1 MKSMKSAVALLIA
14 AGLTA
19 CSGLPDVVRSK
30 PADPLLYPLFQDHA
44 VLQRDRPINV
54 WGHAAPSADVTV
66 SVAGETATAH
76 ADASGHWKASLP
88 PLSAGGPYALT
99 AHSSAGESQT
109 LNDILV
115 GDVFLC
121 SGQSNMELHVYE
133 AAQSYLEISGAAND
147 RIRLLTV
154 ERFSSASPKDS
165 FGAPVHWA
173 AVTPASVRDFSAV
186 CYFFGRELQK
196 SVNVPIGLIH
206 SSWGGSLIESWID
219 APLARQLGGY
229 DEPLRVLGHYVTSPA
244 AAEADWRQRME
255 LWWQA
260 HDPATSAAVPWSAP
274 EFDDSAWPTMTLTG
288 WWESWGVK
296 DLAEFDG
303 IVWFRTTVN
312 LTKAQAEGDATL
324 SLGPVDDIDTTWING
339 HHIGGLEGWDLPR
352 VYTVPA
358 GTLHEGANVIAVGVL
373 DTGAG
378 GGMYGPAAKKTLK
391 LANGTMIPLSTPW
404 RYRISAPLKQ
414 TGSAPH
420 APWRNESGLTTLYNG
435 MIAPV
440 APYGLRGVVWYQGE
454 ANTENPKEYARLLP
468 GMMAEW
474 RSAFGAAEL
483 PFLIVQLPGFGP
495 PSNVPEE
502 SGWAQL
508 REVQRKVVA
517 NDPRAGLA
525 VTVDLGDRNNVHP
538 TNKQDVGVRLSLAA
552 RRLIYGEIVIDSGP
566 TPVAATRENGKIA
579 VTFDHAAKLMTYSA
593 DRIIG
598 FELCDAQKHCSFAD
612 AVVDGNRAILDA
624 ARVPA
629 AAFVRFCWGDSPVC
643 NLYNA
648 ENLPAVPFEMAV
660 K

>member
-1 MKSMKSAVALLIA
+1 MITGVAILLAAV
-14 AGLTA
+14 LTA
-19 CSGLPDVVRSK
+19 CSSLPGPGPKK
-30 PADPLLYPLFQDHA
+30 PAGDPLLYPLFQDHA
-44 VLQRDRPINV
+44 VLQRDRAIKL
-54 WGHAAPSADVTV
+54 WGHTAPSADVTV
-66 SVAGETATAH
+66 TVAGTTATAH
-76 ADASGHWKASLP
+76 ADASGRWSASLP
-88 PLSAGGPYALT
+88 PMAAGGPYVLA
-99 AHSSAGESQT
+99 ARSSAGENQT
-109 LNDILV
+109 IHDVLI

-154 ERFSSASPKDS
+154 DRFSSPSPRNS
-165 FGAPVHWA
+165 FGAPVGWA

-219 APLARQLGGY
+219 AQQAKKLGGY
-229 DEPLRVLGHYVTSPA
+229 DEPLAVLDTYVTAPKT
-244 AAEADWRQRME
+244 AEANWRRKME

-260 HDPATSAAVPWSAP
+260 HDPASTASPPWSAV
-274 EFDDSAWPTMTLTG
+274 ELDDSAWPTQVLTG

-296 DLAEFDG
+296 DLAQFDG

-312 LTKAQAEGDATL
+312 LTKAQAAGDATL
-324 SLGPVDDIDTTWING
+324 SLGPIDDIDTTWING
-339 HHIGGLEGWDLPR
+339 IHVGELEGWDLPR

-358 GTLHEGANVIAVGVL
+358 GVLHEGANTIAVGVL

-391 LANGTMIPLSTPW
+391 LSNGTVITLNTPW

-420 APWRNESGLTTLYNG
+420 APWLNESGLTTLYNG

-440 APYGLRGVVWYQGE
+440 APYGLRGVLWYQGE
-454 ANTENPKEYARLLP
+454 ANTDNPKDYARLLP
-468 GMMAEW
+468 GMMAQW
-474 RSAFGAAEL
+474 RSAFEAPDL
-483 PFLIVQLPGFGP
+483 PFLIVQLPAFGP
-495 PSNVPEE
+495 ASDVPEK
-502 SGWAQL
+502 SGWAEL
-508 REVQRKVVA
+508 REVQRQAVA
-517 NDPRAGLA
+517 KDGNAALA
-525 VTVDLGDRNNVHP
+525 VTIDLGDRNNVHP

-552 RRLIYGEIVIDSGP
+552 RRLIYGEKITDSGP
-566 TPVAATRENGKIA
+566 SPASAVVQNGKIA
-579 VTFDHAAKLMTYSA
+579 VAFDHAGKLVTYSA
-593 DRIIG
+593 NRVIG
-598 FELCDAQKHCSFAD
+598 FETCDAGRHCTFAD
-612 AVVDGNRAILDA
+612 AKIEGDHVVVDAPSKPD
-624 ARVPA
+624 
-629 AAFVRFCWGDSPVC
+629 FVRFCWGDSPVC

-648 ENLPAVPFEMAV
+648 DGLPAVPFELAV

>member
-1 MKSMKSAVALLIA
+1 VKTARLVGILLIA
-14 AGLTA
+14 ASLTA
-19 CSGLPDVVRSK
+19 CSSLPDFGGSK
-30 PADPLLYPLFQDHA
+30 PANPLLYPLFQDHA

-54 WGHAAPSADVTV
+54 WGHTAPSADVTV
-66 SVAGETATAH
+66 SVAGETAMAH
-76 ADASGHWKASLP
+76 ADAAGHWKASLS
-88 PLSAGGPYALT
+88 PLAAGGPYTLT
-99 AHSSAGESQT
+99 AQSSAGESET
-109 LNDILV
+109 LKDILI

-154 ERFSSASPKDS
+154 ERNSSATPRDT

-173 AVTPASVRDFSAV
+173 AVSPTSVRDFSAV

-219 APLARQLGGY
+219 EPLARQLGGY
-229 DEPLRVLGHYVTSPA
+229 DESLRVLGHYVTSPV
-244 AAEADWRQRME
+244 AAEAEWRKRME

-260 HDPATSAAVPWSAP
+260 HDPATSAAVPWSAS
-274 EFDDSAWPTMTLTG
+274 EFDDSAWPSMVLTG

-296 DLAEFDG
+296 DLADFDG

-312 LTKAQAEGDATL
+312 LTKAQAEGAATL

-339 HHIGGLEGWDLPR
+339 QHIGGLEGWDLPR

-391 LANGTMIPLSTPW
+391 LANGTVIPLDMPW
-404 RYRISAPLKQ
+404 RYQISAPLKQ
-414 TGSAPH
+414 TGGAPH

-435 MIAPV
+435 MIAPIV
-440 APYGLRGVVWYQGE
+440 PYSLRGALWYQGE
-454 ANTENPKEYARLLP
+454 ANTDNPQDYARLLP

-474 RSAFGAAEL
+474 RGAFGEPDL

-495 PSNVPEE
+495 ASNVPEK
-502 SGWAQL
+502 SGWAEL
-508 REVQRKVVA
+508 REVQREVVA
-517 NDPRAGLA
+517 SDPHTGLA
-525 VTVDLGDRNNVHP
+525 VTIDLGDRNNVHP
-538 TNKQDVGVRLSLAA
+538 TNKQDVGIRLSLAA
-552 RRLIYGEIVIDSGP
+552 RRLIYGETIVASGP
-566 TPVAATRENGKIA
+566 TPLSATRDKDKVIVA
-579 VTFDHAAKLMTYSA
+579 FDHADKLLTYSA

-598 FELCDAQKHCSFAD
+598 FELCDAAKLCRFAD
-612 AVVDGNRAILDA
+612 AIVDGTHAVLDA
-624 ARVPA
+624 VHVPA
-629 AAFVRFCWGDSPVC
+629 PAFVRFCWSDSPVC

-648 ENLPAVPFEMAV
+648 ENLPAVPFELAIR
-660 K
+660 